1 MGKNIMVLGM
11 STLSL
16 NRKDKTVPEAR
27 VSRFCWQPGDE
38 TGEEYFSQ
46 LEPASRMILDREKSL
61 DQVIIFATPETKN
74 PVKFVYQ
81 GEEIEI
87 SAVDFYLKRLGITD
101 QNKVAILEVSDENF
115 THAIYESVEIIR
127 NFWKKYENAAP
138 KLWID
143 TQGGFR
149 NTNLVVNAIMSLL
162 KSDNIVPSGIYS
174 IKYSEDNR
182 KPNPIQNQT
191 NTYKIFDF
199 VSGVNEF
206 SRYGRAEQL
215 EDYYKGIAREKVPEV
230 IEKMKTI
237 AEDIQMCDM
246 NSFDE
251 DLVTLRKLIHT
262 KKVTQDD
269 LLNIFW
275 TQIENDYGNLLND
288 SCTGLDIV
296 EWLYK
301 KKFYQQAITY
311 IEAKMPGE
319 WVEKG
324 IVGYEIIKA
333 PYPDPLGKIRDI
345 TGKNENYEKDA
356 NLVIFQIARECFNW
370 WSIVEIDENK
380 NPLPP
385 HNFNG
390 RRGLKNGRKFW
401 CKNGISDVVPI
412 KIKNKKGKG
421 SKVTVGGIRLSIDST
436 KMEDIMDMIL
446 LYKLLKN
453 ERNNFNHMSEK
464 SARADQKTLGDAIH
478 MFIKVGRKVYE
489 E

>member
-16 NRKDKTVPEAR
+16 NRKDKAVPEAR
-27 VSRFCWQPGDE
+27 VSRFCWKPGDE

-46 LEPASRMILDREKSL
+46 LEPASRMILEREKSL

-101 QNKVAILEVSDENF
+101 PNKVAILEVSDENF

-127 NFWKKYENAAP
+127 NFWKKYENAEP

-162 KSDNIVPSGIYS
+162 KSDDIVPSGIYS

-246 NSFDE
+246 ISFDE
-251 DLVTLRKLIHT
+251 DLVALRKLIRT

-275 TQIENDYGNLLND
+275 TQIENDYGNLLKD

-319 WVEKG
+319 WVERK
-324 IVGYEIIKA
+324 IIKYTTTSSRGA
-333 PYPDPLGKIRDI
+333 DVLEILKESLKKSFE
-345 TGKNENYEKDA
+345 KND
-356 NLVIFQIARECFNW
+356 NLVISQIGFECFSW
-370 WSIVEIDENK
+370 RAIVDTDR
-380 NPLPP
+380 
-385 HNFNG
+385 NG
-390 RRGLKNGRKFW
+390 KLKQLHKFESAQSLSNGRKPIY
-401 CKNGISDVVPI
+401 KNGFSRNQVPV
-412 KIKNKKGKG
+412 KIKERGGWVTIGHINLVIDRKKQGN
-421 SKVTVGGIRLSIDST
+421 
-436 KMEDIMDMIL
+436 IMDLIL

-478 MFIKVGRKVYE
+478 LFIEVGRKVYE
-489 E
+489 G